1 MKKRKT
7 YSAGFKTKI
16 VLEALQERETV
27 QEIARKY
34 EIHPSQISTWKSQF
48 LSNAST
54 VFEKGASKNDDDKE
68 KDALFKKVGQLQLE
82 NDFLKKVQAST
93 ILPVSSYWRV
103 SLLYWAELL
112 FLFRYI
118 VFVLSPSFSKNPSS
132 IPFFKSRLAVAEEI
146 SFNMPM

>member
-7 YSAGFKTKI
+7 YSPGFKTKV
-16 VLEALQERETV
+16 VLEVLQERETV
-27 QEIARKY
+27 REIGRKY

-82 NDFLKKVQAST
+82 NDFLKKV
-93 ILPVSSYWRV
+93 LG
-103 SLLYWAELL
+103 
-112 FLFRYI
+112 
-118 VFVLSPSFSKNPSS
+118 K
-132 IPFFKSRLAVAEEI
+132 
-146 SFNMPM
+146 

>member
-34 EIHPSQISTWKSQF
+34 ELHPGQISTWKTHF
-48 LSNAST
+48 LSQADL
-54 VFEKGASKNDDDKE
+54 VFERGAYKMEDDKE

-82 NDFLKKVQAST
+82 VDFLKKV
-93 ILPVSSYWRV
+93 
-103 SLLYWAELL
+103 
-112 FLFRYI
+112 FG
-118 VFVLSPSFSKNPSS
+118 K
-132 IPFFKSRLAVAEEI
+132 
-146 SFNMPM
+146 